1 MESFLESA
9 EYTVYQNRTLR
20 YFYLLQLR
28 FLRVAKNKRNERL
41 LYSFRLGDTY
51 GENIKK
57 KKKRELE
64 HGRHYARTRAFFT
77 IVIRKRVLQLNSR
90 VMS

>member
-57 KKKRELE
+57 KKERVRTWTPLRQDSCFFHHSHKE
-64 HGRHYARTRAFFT
+64 ARSST
-77 IVIRKRVLQLNSR
+77 Q
-90 VMS
+90 